1 MKLSATSIIVT
12 FATLSG
18 VLAQTPDMPPV
29 DQLANPGKT
38 TRVYATKCESISP
51 YGEGYHVR
59 CDYDAS
65 EDEAKAS
72 GAKWK
77 VLMTK
82 LVYVQLELVC

>member
-29 DQLANPGKT
+29 DQSANPGKT

-59 CDYDAS
+59 CDYDAENQNIS

-82 LVYVQLELVC
+82 L

>member
-18 VLAQTPDMPPV
+18 VLAQTPDTPPA
-29 DQLANPGKT
+29 DQPANPEKT
-38 TRVYATKCESISP
+38 NRVYATKCEVLSP
-51 YGEGYHVR
+51 YGEGWHVR

-77 VLMTK
+77 VLMT
-82 LVYVQLELVC
+82 EL